1 MPPAPSP
8 PFEFPTPYQPD
19 PARLS
24 PHADA
29 THEHSMA
36 WSREMGLFDFRDRW
50 GERIW
55 DEAGFAS
62 MRIPL
67 MAAYCHPDAARTT
80 LELVSDW
87 YVWTFWFDD
96 HFARVFKRP
105 GAREQAKEHLA
116 RLRLFTPV
124 DFVDTPPPANP
135 AERGLADLWSRT
147 FAGASPGWRRRFA
160 ASTQG
165 LIQDRLRE
173 LENMRDQ
180 RVPNPIEY
188 IGLRRSCGGAP
199 WSAGLVEY
207 TSAAEVPDRIAGTR
221 AVRVLRD
228 TFSDGAHLLDDLYS
242 YRQRGELDNGVL
254 ALRTFLGCG
263 AQEAADRVNDL
274 RTSRLRQFENI
285 ALTELPPVVEEC
297 GLDPEERGRVARYVQ
312 GLRDWQSGTCEWHR
326 RSSRYPAVPPK
337 TSAAGRAR
345 SGPAG
350 ELAAASGLAGSG
362 SAGDGVSA
370 GELPHRT
377 EMPSMAADAPGRISP
392 VDAPGR
398 NGAAVD
404 RTPGYLFRLPEFEM
418 PWAVRMNPHHA
429 AAQAAGKAWACEMGI
444 VGSSPDALWSDDR
457 YDAMR
462 FAEWCAM
469 TSPEAAPE
477 CLELMALWFTWIL
490 ALDDHFIVEYQARGD
505 IVGAQVFLERLAG
518 FMPLEAEEG
527 PPPQPGNGVE
537 RGLDDLWG
545 ATIGRLAGEGRAA
558 LRREVLLCAEG
569 NLWEMGNSAQ
579 HRVPDPIDYVEMSR
593 VAKGVAGLG
602 ARLVPMVQEL
612 DISEEVL
619 KSRFMRELVNAYAD
633 HIDLTNDIISYRL
646 ETEVERHLNNGVLAV
661 RNFLRCDLQQAVEIV
676 NDQLTACVRK
686 FERIANEDLPGVAP
700 GSDVAAYV
708 ESLRHWMC
716 GNLAWHVG
724 NSRYI
729 DLCPVGGV
737 RLPKVLRAGHVS
749 AAPAPSDQGMQRL
762 A

>member
-8 PFEFPTPYQPD
+8 PFEFPTPYQPA

-29 THEHSMA
+29 THEHSRA
-36 WSREMGLFDFRDRW
+36 WSREMGLFGFKDRW

-55 DEAGFAS
+55 DEARFES

-67 MAAYCHPDAARTT
+67 MAAYCHPDAARKK

-87 YVWTFWFDD
+87 YVWRFWFDD

-105 GAREQAKEHLA
+105 GAREQAKEYLA

-124 DFVDTPPPANP
+124 DSADTPSPANP

-147 FAGASPGWRRRFA
+147 FPGASPAWRRRFA

-173 LENMRDQ
+173 LENMRDR

-188 IGLRRSCGGAP
+188 IGLRRSSGGAP

-228 TFSDGAHLLDDLYS
+228 TFSDGVHLLNDLYS
-242 YRQRGELDNGVL
+242 YQRETEEEGELDNGVL
-254 ALRTFLGCG
+254 VLRTFLGCG
-263 AQEAADRVNDL
+263 TQESADRVNDL

-285 ALTELPPVVEEC
+285 TLTELPPVVEEC

-326 RSSRYPAVPPK
+326 RSSRYPAVAPEPP
-337 TSAAGRAR
+337 AARRVRG
-345 SGPAG
+345 GPTG
-350 ELAAASGLAGSG
+350 IE
-362 SAGDGVSA
+362 VSA
-370 GELPHRT
+370 CELPRRT
-377 EMPSMAADAPGRISP
+377 GMPASSIAEDAPG
-392 VDAPGR
+392 G

-429 AAQAAGKAWACEMGI
+429 AAQAAGKAWAGEMGI
-444 VGSSPDALWSDDR
+444 VGSSPDALWSGDR
-457 YDAMR
+457 YDAMQ
-462 FAEWCAM
+462 FAKWCAM
-469 TSPEAAPE
+469 TSPGAAPE
-477 CLELMALWFTWIL
+477 CLELMALWFTWVL

-505 IVGAQVFLERLAG
+505 IVGARVFLERLAG
-518 FMPLEAEEG
+518 FMPLEAEDDS
-527 PPPQPGNGVE
+527 PPQPGNGVE

-545 ATIGRLAGEGRAA
+545 RTIGRLAGAGRAA

-619 KSRFMRELVNAYAD
+619 NSRFMRELVNAYAD

-646 ETEVERHLNNGVLAV
+646 ETEAERHLNNGVLAV
-661 RNFLRCDLQQAVEIV
+661 RNFLRCGLQQAVEIV

-729 DLCPVGGV
+729 DLDPAGIV
-737 RLPKVLRAGHVS
+737 RLPKVLRTGHVS
-749 AAPAPSDQGMQRL
+749 AAPAPSDQGTQRL